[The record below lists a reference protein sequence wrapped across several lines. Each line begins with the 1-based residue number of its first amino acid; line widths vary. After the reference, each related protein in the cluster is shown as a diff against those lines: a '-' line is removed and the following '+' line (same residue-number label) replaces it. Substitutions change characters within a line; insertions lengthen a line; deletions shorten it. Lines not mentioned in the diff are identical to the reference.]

1 MSISNRQYEEIKRM
15 LKESAKQ
22 PVKVNDITIGEIER
36 LCVLSHENQ
45 VEINVTV
52 RPDEVEIGIEPWES
66 TVMENSSRVTPSV
79 KIESKLP

>member
-15 LKESAKQ
+15 LKESTDF

-36 LCVLSHENQ
+36 LCFLSQENK

-66 TVMENSSRVTPSV
+66 TISEYNSKTTPRV